1 MLKIFLLGIISG
13 FPWVLIGSC
22 LTLWLKEEGLSRS
35 SIGWAGLIF
44 SIYAINYLWAP
55 FIDKLKIPYLTGK
68 IGHRKSWIFVMQTII
83 GISLL
88 FWTFID
94 PDQQLY
100 LTILVGLI
108 IAISSATQDITI
120 DALRI
125 EQIGIHE
132 KNSMAAGASIA
143 VIGWWT
149 GYKIGGFYALF
160 ISDIFENLGYANYWK
175 ITFIF
180 LIFLIVLFNILLLFL
195 KETSFSDKEKEHKK
209 LQNKIHSK
217 FFKQGRFSNF
227 LSWFFSTILGPIF
240 IFFKKN
246 GLKIG
251 IALLSFLF
259 LYKIGEAFLG
269 RMSILFYKEIGFS
282 KTDIGIFFKR
292 CWMVN
297 NHLFH
302 INRWF
307 FHNKNWFISFCFYC
321 WHIYGNN
328 KFIFCDSILVRE
340 KLFYFPLCC
349 FTR

>member
-1 MLKIFLLGIISG
+1 
-13 FPWVLIGSC
+13 
-22 LTLWLKEEGLSRS
+22 
-35 SIGWAGLIF
+35 
-44 SIYAINYLWAP
+44 
-55 FIDKLKIPYLTGK
+55 
-68 IGHRKSWIFVMQTII
+68 MQTII

-209 LQNKIHSK
+209 LQK
-217 FFKQGRFSNF
+217 
-227 LSWFFSTILGPIF
+227 
-240 IFFKKN
+240 
-246 GLKIG
+246 
-251 IALLSFLF
+251 
-259 LYKIGEAFLG
+259 
-269 RMSILFYKEIGFS
+269 
-282 KTDIGIFFKR
+282 
-292 CWMVN
+292 
-297 NHLFH
+297 
-302 INRWF
+302 
-307 FHNKNWFISFCFYC
+307 
-321 WHIYGNN
+321 
-328 KFIFCDSILVRE
+328 
-340 KLFYFPLCC
+340 
-349 FTR
+349 